1 MSHDPAL
8 PRHLAARILRTETN
22 AIYDLGTMDIS
33 EQIEDETALLS
44 SDSADRLIAA
54 VRKEIGA
61 ADISFG
67 WPEDVQRLAFVTPA
81 PMTPDRLA
89 EIHDAHQQDQ
99 ERGTVVPSQVPE
111 IVAHRAELLAEVG
124 RLNARVAE
132 LIERVG
138 ETKGESHERLLRI
151 VELEATSEVTP

>member
-22 AIYDLGTMDIS
+22 AIYDLGAMDIS

-44 SDSADRLIAA
+44 SGDADQLIAA
-54 VRKEIGA
+54 VRKEIDA
-61 ADISFG
+61 VDISFG
-67 WPEDVQRLAFVTPA
+67 WPEDVQRLAST
-81 PMTPDRLA
+81 TPDALTPQRLT
-89 EIHDAHQQDQ
+89 EIQDAHQQDH
-99 ERGTVVPSQVPE
+99 ERGTVVPSQVPD

-124 RLNARVAE
+124 RLNARVTE

-138 ETKGESHERLLRI
+138 EAKGESHERLLRI
-151 VELEATSEVTP
+151 AELEAASEVTP